1 MNASSSGPIR
11 VFVVEDDELIR
22 ESLLTLM
29 EDAGFSV
36 VGSTASASSALEALR
51 DAVVDVAIVDLGL
64 GSESGIDLIREVSR
78 LRPDVAYMVHT
89 VFDDRDVVF
98 RALKAGASSYLLK
111 GSTADEL
118 CAAVRELHAGGSP
131 INPRIAR
138 LVIQE
143 LHGET
148 GADAITPRER
158 QILRAIDAGQTYKEV
173 AACLGISVHTVHSHI
188 KTIYERLQAHGKRQ
202 ALAEARRR
210 GLI

>member
-1 MNASSSGPIR
+1 MKESSSGPIR

-36 VGSTASASSALEALR
+36 VGSSASASSALEILR
-51 DAVVDVAIVDLGL
+51 EADVDVAIVDLNL
-64 GSESGIDLIREVSR
+64 GGESGIDLIREVSR
-78 LRPDVAYMVHT
+78 VRPDVGYMVHT

-111 GSTADEL
+111 GSSAEEL

-143 LHGET
+143 LHEET

-173 AACLGISVHTVHSHI
+173 ASSLGISVHTVHSHI

-202 ALAEARRR
+202 ALAAARKR